1 MALYTNYSLFVDV
14 ENGVASKSFQDV
26 SQLVGPAF
34 FKGDQCVLNVYFV
47 KPNNYGSAPY
57 QEVVI
62 SGLAS
67 VNVAIG
73 TSSAVATSTSGLT
86 ALSASTASVS
96 TVVPY
101 SFGVNQ
107 IDRITISP
115 PPKGGSFS
123 LVYNG
128 TNLLP
133 ILPVTASAEQVL
145 EALASYTGM
154 AKFGDR
160 VTVTKVGD
168 FSWDVTYDQNY
179 IAPPA
184 ALSALSAGI
193 TSFTGYEIVLDM
205 TTAGVTTLLNGAASA
220 EATLEI
226 STTQTTGSY
235 VQTAA
240 QIPCTVFEDIL

>member
-1 MALYTNYSLFVDV
+1 MALYTNYSLFIDV
-14 ENGVASKSFQDV
+14 ENGVASKSYQDV
-26 SQLVGPAF
+26 NPLGDPAF
-34 FKGDQCVLNVYFV
+34 FSGDHSVLNVYFV
-47 KPNNYGSAPY
+47 KPNNISAAPY
-57 QEVVI
+57 EEVVI

-73 TSSAVATSTSGLT
+73 TPSAVATSTSGLT
-86 ALSASTASVS
+86 LLGTATATVS

-107 IDRITISP
+107 IDRITIAP
-115 PPKGGSFS
+115 TPKSGSFS

-133 ILPVTASAEQVL
+133 ILPITATASEVH

-154 AKFGDR
+154 ANFEDH

-168 FSWDVTYDQNY
+168 FTWDITYDQNY

-184 ALSALSAGI
+184 ALTALSAGI
-193 TSFTGYEIVLDM
+193 ISFVGYEVVLDM
-205 TTAGVTTLLNGAASA
+205 TTAGVTTLLGSNASA
-220 EATLEI
+220 SATLEI
-226 STTQTTGSY
+226 STTQSGTSY

-240 QIPCTVFEDIL
+240 QIPCTVFEHIL

>member
-26 SQLVGPAF
+26 SPLTSPAF
-34 FKGDQCVLNVYFV
+34 FKGDQSVLNVYFV

-57 QEVVI
+57 EEVVI

-73 TSSAVATSTSGLT
+73 TSTAVATSTSGLT
-86 ALSASTASVS
+86 ALGAATASVS
-96 TVVPY
+96 TVVAY
-101 SFGVNQ
+101 SSGVNQ
-107 IDRITISP
+107 IDRVTISP
-115 PPKGGSFS
+115 APKGGTFS
-123 LVYNG
+123 LLSAGVTIIG
-128 TNLLP
+128 P
-133 ILPVTASAEQVL
+133 ISVNASAEDI
-145 EALASYTGM
+145 ASLM
-154 AKFGDR
+154 ASLGGFSSTTF
-160 VTVTKVGD
+160 TVTKVGN
-168 FSWDVTYDQNY
+168 FSWDIEWNAGTY
-179 IAPPA
+179 APPA
-184 ALSALSAGI
+184 SLTTNSAGI
-193 TSFTGYEIVLDM
+193 ISFTGYAITLDM
-205 TTAGVTTLLNGAASA
+205 TTAGVTTLLGGAASA

>member
-26 SQLVGPAF
+26 SPITSPSF
-34 FKGDQCVLNVYFV
+34 FKGDQSVLNVYFV

-73 TSSAVATSTSGLT
+73 TSSAVATSTTGLT
-86 ALSASTASVS
+86 ALGAATVSVS
-96 TVVPY
+96 TLVAY
-101 SFGVNQ
+101 SAGTDQ
-107 IDRITISP
+107 IDLVSISP
-115 PPKGGSFS
+115 APKDGTFS
-123 LVYNG
+123 LNYNS
-128 TNLLP
+128 LP
-133 ILPVTASAEQVL
+133 IGPISVFATASDILSAINSAGTGL
-145 EALASYTGM
+145 EN
-154 AKFGDR
+154 K

-168 FSWDVTYDQNY
+168 FSWQITYDQTL
-179 IAPPA
+179 APP
-184 ALSALSAGI
+184 LSLGSGGAGI
-193 TSFTGYEIVLDM
+193 ISFTGYSVTLDM
-205 TTAGVTTLLNGAASA
+205 TTAGVTTLLAGAASA

-226 STTQTTGSY
+226 STTQTTGST

-240 QIPCTVFEDIL
+240 QIPCTVYEDIL

>member
-26 SQLVGPAF
+26 SPLTSPAF
-34 FKGDQCVLNVYFV
+34 FKGDQSVLNVYFV

-73 TSSAVATSTSGLT
+73 TSSAVATSTTGLT
-86 ALSASTASVS
+86 ALGAATASVS
-96 TVVPY
+96 TVVAY
-101 SFGVNQ
+101 SSGVNQ
-107 IDRITISP
+107 IDRVTISP
-115 PPKGGSFS
+115 DPKGGTFS
-123 LVYNG
+123 LLSAGVTIIG
-128 TNLLP
+128 P
-133 ILPVTASAEQVL
+133 ISVNATAADVSA
-145 EALASYTGM
+145 ALAPNFSPTTYTI
-154 AKFGDR
+154 
-160 VTVTKVGD
+160 TKVGN
-168 FSWDVTYDQNY
+168 FTWDIEWNAGTYS
-179 IAPPA
+179 PPA
-184 ALSALSAGI
+184 ALTANSSGI
-193 TSFTGYEIVLDM
+193 ISFTGYTITLDM
-205 TTAGVTTLLNGAASA
+205 TTAGVTTLLGGAASA

-226 STTQTTGSY
+226 STTQTTGST

>member
-26 SQLVGPAF
+26 SPLTSPAF
-34 FKGDQCVLNVYFV
+34 FKGDQSVLNVYFV

-57 QEVVI
+57 EEVVI

-86 ALSASTASVS
+86 ALSSASASVS
-96 TVVPY
+96 TVVAY
-101 SFGVNQ
+101 SSGVSQ

-115 PPKGGSFS
+115 APKDGTFS
-123 LVYNG
+123 LNYNS
-128 TNLLP
+128 LP
-133 ILPVTASAEQVL
+133 IGPISVFASASDVEAAIDAGTTGL
-145 EALASYTGM
+145 EN
-154 AKFGDR
+154 K

-168 FSWDVTYDQNY
+168 FSWQLTYD
-179 IAPPA
+179 ITLAPP
-184 ALSALSAGI
+184 LTLSAGSSGI
-193 TSFTGYEIVLDM
+193 ISFTGYAITLDM
-205 TTAGVTTLLNGAASA
+205 TAAGVTTLLAGAASA

>member
-26 SQLVGPAF
+26 SPITSPSF
-34 FKGDQCVLNVYFV
+34 FKGDQSVLNVYFV

-73 TSSAVATSTSGLT
+73 TSSAVATSTTGLT
-86 ALSASTASVS
+86 ALGAATASVS
-96 TVVPY
+96 TVVAY
-101 SFGVNQ
+101 ASGVNQ
-107 IDRITISP
+107 IDRVTISP
-115 PPKGGSFS
+115 DPKGGTFS
-123 LVYNG
+123 LLYAGVTIIG
-128 TNLLP
+128 P
-133 ILPVTASAEQVL
+133 ISVNATAADVSA
-145 EALASYTGM
+145 ALAPNFSPTT
-154 AKFGDR
+154 F
-160 VTVTKVGD
+160 TVTKVGN
-168 FSWDVTYDQNY
+168 FTWDIEWNAGSYS
-179 IAPPA
+179 PPG
-184 ALSALSAGI
+184 ALTANSSGLI
-193 TSFTGYEIVLDM
+193 SFTGYAITLDM
-205 TTAGVTTLLNGAASA
+205 TTAGVTTLLGGAASA

-226 STTQTTGSY
+226 STTQTTGST

>member
-26 SQLVGPAF
+26 SPLTSPAF
-34 FKGDQCVLNVYFV
+34 FKGDQSVLNVYFV

-57 QEVVI
+57 QEVII

-73 TSSAVATSTSGLT
+73 TSSAVATSTTGLT
-86 ALSASTASVS
+86 ALSAATASVS
-96 TVVPY
+96 TVVAY
-101 SFGVNQ
+101 SSGVNQ
-107 IDRITISP
+107 IDRVTISP
-115 PPKGGSFS
+115 DPKGGTFS
-123 LVYNG
+123 LLYG
-128 TNLLP
+128 GATIIGP
-133 ILPVTASAEQVL
+133 ISVNATASEVAAIMVSDGGF
-145 EALASYTGM
+145 AASD
-154 AKFGDR
+154 F
-160 VTVTKVGD
+160 TVTKVGN
-168 FSWDVTYDQNY
+168 FTWDIEWNAGTF
-179 IAPPA
+179 APPG
-184 ALSALSAGI
+184 ALTSNSAGI
-193 TSFTGYEIVLDM
+193 ISFTGYAITLDM
-205 TTAGVTTLLNGAASA
+205 TTAGVTTLLAGAASA

>member
-26 SQLVGPAF
+26 NQLVGPAF
-34 FKGDQCVLNVYFV
+34 FKGDRSVLNVYFV

-57 QEVVI
+57 EEVVI

-86 ALSASTASVS
+86 ALSAATGSVT
-96 TVVPY
+96 TVVAY
-101 SFGVNQ
+101 SSGVNQ
-107 IDRITISP
+107 IDRVSISP
-115 PPKGGSFS
+115 IPKGGSFC
-123 LVYNG
+123 LVYG
-128 TNLLP
+128 GSTIIGP
-133 ILPVTASAEQVL
+133 ISVFATADEMTSIFTSL
-145 EALASYTGM
+145 GGFSGST
-154 AKFGDR
+154 F
-160 VTVTKVGD
+160 TITKVGSFTWD
-168 FSWDVTYDQNY
+168 IEWNSGTFS
-179 IAPPA
+179 PP
-184 ALSALSAGI
+184 SALTINDDGI
-193 TSFTGYEIVLDM
+193 ISFTGYEVVLDM
-205 TTAGVTTLLNGAASA
+205 STAGVTTLLNGAASA

-240 QIPCTVFEDIL
+240 QIPCTVYEDIL

>member
-14 ENGVASKSFQDV
+14 QNGVASTSYQDV
-26 SQLVGPAF
+26 RLVNNPFF
-34 FKGDQCVLNVYFV
+34 FKGDQSVLNVYFV
-47 KPNNYGSAPY
+47 RPNNISAAPY
-57 QEVVI
+57 EEVVI

-67 VNVAIG
+67 VSVAIG
-73 TSSAVATSTSGLT
+73 TATAVATSTTGLT
-86 ALSASTASVS
+86 ALGAATATVS
-96 TVVPY
+96 TVVAY
-101 SFGVNQ
+101 ASGVNQ
-107 IDRITISP
+107 IDRITIAP
-115 PPKGGSFS
+115 TPKSGSFS

-133 ILPVTASAEQVL
+133 ILPITATALEVH

-154 AKFGDR
+154 ANFGDR

-168 FSWDVTYDQNY
+168 FSWDITYDQNY

-184 ALSALSAGI
+184 ALTALSAGI
-193 TSFTGYEIVLDM
+193 VSFTGYSVTLDM
-205 TTAGVTTLLNGAASA
+205 TTAGVTTLLGGASSA
-220 EATLEI
+220 DATLEI

-240 QIPCTVFEDIL
+240 QIPCIVYEDIL

>member
-1 MALYTNYSLFVDV
+1 MALYTNDSLFVDV

-26 SQLVGPAF
+26 SQLVGPTF
-34 FKGDQCVLNVYFV
+34 FKGDQSVLNVYFV

-57 QEVVI
+57 EEVVI

-86 ALSASTASVS
+86 ALSAASASVT
-96 TVVPY
+96 TVVAY
-101 SFGVNQ
+101 SAGVNQ
-107 IDRITISP
+107 ISRVSISP
-115 PPKGGSFS
+115 TPKGGTFTLIYDVNVLAPLSVFATAEEMKSMLVSVGGFS
-123 LVYNG
+123 ADN
-128 TNLLP
+128 
-133 ILPVTASAEQVL
+133 I
-145 EALASYTGM
+145 
-154 AKFGDR
+154 
-160 VTVTKVGD
+160 TVTKTGN
-168 FSWDVTYDQNY
+168 FSWDIEWGQTF
-179 IAPPA
+179 APPY
-184 ALSALSAGI
+184 ALTVNDDGI
-193 TSFTGYEIVLDM
+193 ISFTGYEIVLDM
-205 TTAGVTTLLNGAASA
+205 TTAGVTSLLNGAASA

>member
-26 SQLVGPAF
+26 SPLTSPAF
-34 FKGDQCVLNVYFV
+34 FKGDQSVLNVYFV

-86 ALSASTASVS
+86 ALSAASASVS
-96 TVVPY
+96 TVVAY
-101 SFGVNQ
+101 SSGVNQ
-107 IDRITISP
+107 IDRVTISP
-115 PPKGGSFS
+115 DPKGGTFALNYGGSLLMGPISVNATATDLTNIMTAQGGFS
-123 LVYNG
+123 
-128 TNLLP
+128 
-133 ILPVTASAEQVL
+133 ASNF
-145 EALASYTGM
+145 S
-154 AKFGDR
+154 
-160 VTVTKVGD
+160 VTKVGN
-168 FSWDVTYDQNY
+168 FTWDIEWKAPTY
-179 IAPPA
+179 APP
-184 ALSALSAGI
+184 SALTANSAGLI
-193 TSFTGYEIVLDM
+193 SFTGYAITLDM
-205 TTAGVTTLLNGAASA
+205 TTAGVTTLLGGAASA

-226 STTQTTGSY
+226 STTQTTGST

-240 QIPCTVFEDIL
+240 QIPCIVYEDIL